1 MVRSVTLSSGIT
13 LAAPERGQTSGV
25 PVVFLHGV
33 TDSWRSFEPV
43 LDRLPG
49 TVRAL
54 AMTQRGHGDSSKPDN
69 GYRYGD
75 MAQDLREFMDARDLP
90 AAVIAGHSMG
100 GMVAQRFA
108 ADHPDRVAGLVL
120 MGAFRTLY
128 AHPGIQELWNSALS
142 TLSDPVDPAFVRE
155 FQVST
160 LARPVPPEFLETVI
174 NESLHV
180 PARIWR
186 ATLEDFWRLR
196 ISPTSWRG

>member
-1 MVRSVTLSSGIT
+1 
-13 LAAPERGQTSGV
+13 
-25 PVVFLHGV
+25 
-33 TDSWRSFEPV
+33 
-43 LDRLPG
+43 
-49 TVRAL
+49 
-54 AMTQRGHGDSSKPDN
+54 
-69 GYRYGD
+69 

-186 ATLEDFWRLR
+186 ATFRGFLETPDFTHELARVTAPTLIAWGDRDAYALR
-196 ISPTSWRG
+196 ADQDALRRRSRARGSSSIQVRATRSIGRIRTALPPIWLHSCTNDT